1 MKKFLIIFII
11 VVLPAVAF
19 ANFSIRFENTSDE
32 KMIYSFFWIDHPFN
46 TLRPANLAAGE
57 LEALE
62 SRRLSYH
69 YNSGQYYIVWRDD
82 SEVRYEMLIHIQDDV
97 THITVTPLNWSSKA
111 EDL

>member
-11 VVLPAVAF
+11 VLLPAVAF
-19 ANFSIRFENTSDE
+19 ANFSIKFENTSSE
-32 KMIYSFFWIDHPFN
+32 KMIYSLFWIDHPFKS
-46 TLRPANLAAGE
+46 LRPANLAAGE
-57 LEALE
+57 LKALE

-82 SEVRYEMLIHIQDDV
+82 NEVRHEMLIHIKDDV
-97 THITVTPLNWSSKA
+97 THITVTPQAWSSRP